1 MNRTLTNAITLFVA
15 PFFAAVSLA
24 ATPFKVEQVQ
34 AGLEVAIARQS
45 IPKDGALQTGVMKF
59 LSLLKGGATPEEA
72 SRTTGVKLAV
82 ITRLQQLG
90 AGQVRAVV
98 QVKPKSEAIA
108 VAPVQSPAVVAQK
121 PEAVDQTPVPS
132 TAQPATTPSEV
143 SAAAPDPVK
152 AEPKLA
158 AAENPYHLA
167 NALVRGLTVAN
178 RTGEIGYHANL
189 SAKVQSIV
197 RSLRRG
203 TGLEQATQA
212 WGVPE
217 KTVKRL
223 LFLGKYQSASS

>member
-1 MNRTLTNAITLFVA
+1 MNRTLINAITLFVA

-24 ATPFKVEQVQ
+24 ATPVMVEQVQ

-45 IPKDGALQTGVMKF
+45 IPKNGALQTGVMQF
-59 LSLLKGGATPEEA
+59 LDLLKRGATPEDA

-90 AGQVRAVV
+90 AGQARAVV

-108 VAPVQSPAVVAQK
+108 IAPVTVSAAVAPKSEAVAQSPVS
-121 PEAVDQTPVPS
+121 S
-132 TAQPATTPSEV
+132 TAQPVTTPSEV
-143 SAAAPDPVK
+143 SVAAPDLVK

-158 AAENPYHLA
+158 AAENPHHLA

-189 SAKVQSIV
+189 SAKVQSVV

-203 TGLEQATQA
+203 MDLEQATQS

-223 LFLGKYQSASS
+223 LFLGKYQSTS